1 MARKR
6 TLRILLPAAALAL
19 ALALALLAA
28 GCGTVRQ
35 LGTQVGT
42 GSGLIDEEQA
52 ASINRAGE
60 AIEKSFEDITPEQEY
75 YIGRAVA
82 ATLLDTYQP
91 LDDPEANRYLNL
103 VGQTLAMASERPET
117 FGGYHFLLLDSDEV
131 NAFACPGGLILVC
144 RGLVECCRSED
155 ALAAVLAHEVAHVA
169 HKDGL
174 RAIKKSRLTAALTT
188 LSVEAARNLGSEDLK
203 KLTEQFA
210 GSIDDVVQALVNNGY
225 ARKFEYQADAAAVA
239 TLQAVGYSPHALADM
254 LQVMAQKWDPHGPGF
269 MRTHPSPQDRI
280 DHLPVGP
287 GAVDEPPARHARFA
301 AALGDV

>member
-1 MARKR
+1 MRRRDVA
-6 TLRILLPAAALAL
+6 IALPLGLAL
-19 ALALALLAA
+19 AALLLS

-35 LGTQVGT
+35 IGTQVGT
-42 GSGLIDEEQA
+42 GSGLIDEDQA

-82 ATLLDTYQP
+82 ATLLETYRP
-91 LDDPEANRYLNL
+91 LEDDEANRYLNL
-103 VGQTLAMASERPET
+103 LGQTLAMASERPET
-117 FGGYHFLLLDSDEV
+117 FGGYHFLLLDSDEI

-144 RGLVECCRSED
+144 RGLVDCCRSED
-155 ALAAVLAHEVAHVA
+155 ALAAVLAHEIAHVA

-225 ARKFEYQADAAAVA
+225 ARKFEYEADAAAVA
-239 TLQAVGYSPHALADM
+239 NLREVGYSPHALANM
-254 LQVMAQKWDPHGPGF
+254 LEVMATRWDPRGPGF
-269 MRTHPSPQDRI
+269 MRTHPSPRDRI

-287 GAVDEPPARHARFA
+287 GPVDEPASRHDRFV
-301 AALGDV
+301 AALGSL